1 MNEKRVL
8 QTLGLCSKAG
18 KAASG
23 EFQCEDAV
31 RSRTARVV
39 LLASDA
45 SGNTVKKFQNKCE
58 FNHIPIFTLFCN
70 KEELGRAIGKE
81 KRSCVAVTDAGLAG
95 VLLKSLEEAPQGK

>member
-45 SGNTVKKFQNKCE
+45 SGNTVKKFQNKCRILS
-58 FNHIPIFTLFCN
+58 HPHLYT
-70 KEELGRAIGKE
+70 
-81 KRSCVAVTDAGLAG
+81 
-95 VLLKSLEEAPQGK
+95 VL